1 MISMQEKSKR
11 VFVVGGG
18 PAGMMAA
25 AQAAAQGYETIL
37 LEKNEKLGKK
47 LFISGKGRCNV
58 TNSCDMVDFFENIA
72 HNSSFCYSAVYT
84 FPPELTMNLI
94 EEQGVP
100 LKIERGGRVFPVSD
114 KSSDVIKALERY
126 VRQAGAEIRLNTR
139 LENIFTADGKITG
152 IQYDGKVRSCDGL
165 ILAMGGASYIS
176 TGSDGAWR
184 DQLVR
189 LGHTVE
195 EFIPALVPL
204 TSPQLWVR
212 QLQGLSLKN
221 VRLKAVF
228 GSKIIFDELGE
239 MLFTHFGLSG
249 PLVLSLSSRLE
260 QPDFKKLRLLIDL
273 KPGLTVEQLNNRLL
287 RDFAKYGSKTLK
299 NAMVELLPVRL
310 IPAVITAAALEETL
324 AVSQLSQEKRARLIK
339 AFKEL
344 PIEVDG
350 FRPLN
355 EAIVTRGGISVKE
368 IDPSTMQS
376 KRIAG
381 LFFAG
386 EMIDIDAYTG
396 GFNIQLALS
405 TGFLAGSSC

>member
-1 MISMQEKSKR
+1 MISMQEKSKK

-25 AQAAAQGYETIL
+25 AQAAAKGCETVL

-58 TNSCDMVDFFENIA
+58 TNSCDTEDFFQNIA
-72 HNSSFCYSAVYT
+72 RNKRFCYSTLYS
-84 FPPELTMNLI
+84 FPPAMTVELI
-94 EEQGVP
+94 EQQGVP
-100 LKIERGGRVFPVSD
+100 LKTERGGRVFPVSD
-114 KSSDVIKALERY
+114 KSSDILKAFERY
-126 VRQAGAEIRLNTR
+126 VRQAGAEVRLNTK
-139 LENIFTADGKITG
+139 LENIFTADGRITG
-152 IQYDGKVRSCDGL
+152 IQYDGKIRACDRL
-165 ILAMGGASYIS
+165 ILALGGASYAS

-184 DQLVR
+184 DKLMQ

-195 EFIPALVPL
+195 EFSPALVPM
-204 TSPQLWVR
+204 TSPQPWVH

-221 VRLKAVF
+221 VRLKAIL
-228 GSKIIFDELGE
+228 GKKEIFDELGE

-249 PLVLSLSSRLE
+249 PLILSLSSCLQR
-260 QPDFKKLRLLIDL
+260 PDFKNLRLLIDL
-273 KPGLTVEQLNNRLL
+273 KPGLSPEQLDCRLL
-287 RDFAKYGSKTLK
+287 RDFAKYGGKTLK
-299 NAMVELLPVRL
+299 NAMVELLPSRL
-310 IPAVITAAALEETL
+310 ITAVIAAAGLEETVS
-324 AVSQLSQEKRARLIK
+324 VSQLTQEERIRLGRALK
-339 AFKEL
+339 AL
-344 PIEVDG
+344 PVEADG

-376 KRIAG
+376 KRIEG